1 MSKHLRIIV
10 ADDEPDVREFFS
22 RILARIGHEVVAS
35 ASNGR
40 ELVELSELHQP
51 DLVIADV
58 RMPEMDGDVAIHEI
72 CRVRPTPFIIVSA
85 YSKSIVLE
93 NSMASVVSSYLAK
106 PVKREDL
113 EAAINKM
120 FPE

>member
-40 ELVELSELHQP
+40 ELVELSELHRP

-113 EAAINKM
+113 EAAINSM
-120 FPE
+120 FPA

>member
-40 ELVELSELHQP
+40 ELVELSELHRP

-85 YSKSIVLE
+85 YSKPIILE

-113 EAAINKM
+113 EAAIDTM
-120 FPE
+120 FPD

>member
-1 MSKHLRIIV
+1 MAKLLRIIV

-22 RILARIGHEVVAS
+22 RILIRIGHDVVAS

-40 ELVELSELHQP
+40 ELIDLSRKHLP
-51 DLVIADV
+51 DLLVADI
-58 RMPEMDGDVAIHEI
+58 RMPEMDGDDAIYEI
-72 CRVRPTPFIIVSA
+72 CRERPTPHILISA
-85 YSKSIVLE
+85 YSKPTSCS
-93 NSMASVVSSYLAK
+93 NSMGTVASAYLAK

-113 EAAINKM
+113 ESTIQQM

>member
-1 MSKHLRIIV
+1 MTKQLRIIV

-22 RILARIGHEVVAS
+22 RILTRIGHDVVAS

-40 ELVELSELHQP
+40 ELVELSRQHQP

-72 CRVRPTPFIIVSA
+72 CRVRPTPFIMISA
-85 YSKSIVLE
+85 YSKPTSLP
-93 NSMASVVSSYLAK
+93 NSLGTVASAYLAK

-113 EAAINKM
+113 ETAIQTM
-120 FPE
+120 FPL